1 MKSPVQTALMTVAV
15 TAIIGTAWY
24 QSQVLATERSR
35 LSSLRQQVEAAVSA
49 PSAAA
54 PGTSTN
60 RPNGALQS
68 SSPAKK
74 PAPEIVLDEDR
85 LQLIRDLAS
94 SMEAQKGIPNLR
106 ERSDDAMLAIGA
118 MSNTEFRRYLK
129 AVLACSDL
137 SEAERK
143 DHCKFAFFALLDRR
157 PADALTL
164 YTESDDWAKLGVP
177 PVFVSRAFL
186 RWTAEDLPGA
196 LAWIRETIAERPE
209 MIEET
214 DRGQAIHVVAKTDP
228 VLALSMITEFE
239 ISPPSNSTQ
248 SVIAVADTP
257 EKRLKALEALRAYL
271 PTIEDKGNRNQAGD
285 YAVAILGRQL
295 AKDGVEVGTKWAD
308 SVGLTTSEAWS
319 LGSDIGDAVRPGE
332 EAQWIAW
339 FDSKLED
346 KYCGRPI
353 RHIMGYW
360 AKRDHKAAATW
371 LNGAP
376 EGAAKN
382 AAVARFAETVSEV
395 EPESAAQWAESL
407 PPGNLRT
414 KTLTEVYCNWPKKN
428 EASKAAARAFAEKN
442 GLDP

>member
-1 MKSPVQTALMTVAV
+1 MKSPVQTAVTTMAVA
-15 TAIIGTAWY
+15 AIIGTAWY
-24 QSQVLATERSR
+24 QSRVLATERSR
-35 LSSLRQQVEAAVSA
+35 LSSLRQQVEAATST
-49 PSAAA
+49 PSAAV
-54 PGTSTN
+54 
-60 RPNGALQS
+60 
-68 SSPAKK
+68 
-74 PAPEIVLDEDR
+74 PAPATGRPDKSSQSPTPPKKTAPAIVLNEER

-94 SMEAQKGIPNLR
+94 SMEVQKGIAGLR
-106 ERSDDAMLAIGA
+106 TRSDDAMLAIGA
-118 MSNTEFRRYLK
+118 MSNAEFRRYLK
-129 AVLACSDL
+129 AVLACSEL
-137 SEAERK
+137 TEAERK

-164 YTESDDWAKLGVP
+164 YTESDDWARLGVP
-177 PVFVSRAFL
+177 PVFVSRAFQ
-186 RWTAEDLPGA
+186 RWTTEDLPGA
-196 LAWIRETIAERPE
+196 LAWLRETIAERPE

-214 DRGQAIHVVAKTDP
+214 DKGQVVYAVAKTDP
-228 VLALSMITEFE
+228 VQALSMITEFG
-239 ISPPSNSTQ
+239 INPPSNSTQ
-248 SVIAVADTP
+248 SVIGVADTP

-271 PTIEDKGNRNQAGD
+271 PTIQDKGDRNQAGD
-285 YAVAILGRQL
+285 YAVAVLGRQL
-295 AKDGVEVGTKWAD
+295 AKDGVEAGTQWAD
-308 SVGLTTSEAWS
+308 SVGLTASEAWS

-371 LNGAP
+371 LNDAP
-376 EGAAKN
+376 AGAAKN

-395 EPESAAQWAESL
+395 EPESAAQWAETL
-407 PPGNLRT
+407 PPGTLRT
-414 KTLTEVYCNWPKKN
+414 KTLTEVYCNWPKES